1 MAGLEDSW
9 VRVRQGF
16 RPNEVAE
23 AASYCGLFGVVA
35 GGAREWQKTATLV
48 TEEQILQEEEK
59 IRRRYPDR
67 SFATPKLKRML
78 RYHASKEAHGLRM
91 LRVCTSSTKSCLAF
105 GLISATYVT
114 AEQAS
119 QALRGQDDALNSVFA
134 ASVLGAA
141 IGSDIAIA
149 GDIAAAGCRIADDAH
164 DPAIMLF
171 ALEAMRATGAHMLE
185 PAGDLQL
192 DLLLGHPQGRG
203 TVGLGIQ
210 IDEHHSSPPGSKHG
224 GEIDRG
230 GGLSAAALLI
240 HDRDDPH
247 VVACRLG
254 GSGG

>member
-67 SFATPKLKRML
+67 SFGTPKLKRML

-141 IGSDIAIA
+141 IGTRWL
-149 GDIAAAGCRIADDAH
+149 GPR
-164 DPAIMLF
+164 
-171 ALEAMRATGAHMLE
+171 GAVV
-185 PAGDLQL
+185 
-192 DLLLGHPQGRG
+192 G
-203 TVGLGIQ
+203 TVACGLVSLPFGYARVLARG
-210 IDEHHSSPPGSKHG
+210 DVEEPEAEALPRPGPCP
-224 GEIDRG
+224 
-230 GGLSAAALLI
+230 A
-240 HDRDDPH
+240 
-247 VVACRLG
+247 
-254 GSGG
+254 